1 MEDYPAGEWIPFCK
15 RRLVVIVLISQ
26 KRGKRNEKMMRAP
39 GLYERSRDW
48 QLATAVSKK
57 VDGRSQ
63 RPTN

>member
-48 QLATAVSKK
+48 QLATGAV
-57 VDGRSQ
+57 
-63 RPTN
+63 